1 MRIEVVRKVC
11 YSADLDDIYDQ
22 FDWDSIR
29 ECYDVKP
36 WEGLTRNQVHDALCD
51 DPAPYRRDIKGI
63 QANMYEYLA
72 LYASDEIEIYVPG
85 RRSQILKII
94 KDSHRSL

>member
-29 ECYDVKP
+29 ESYGVKP

-51 DPAPYRRDIKGI
+51 ELTNMFMSDI
-63 QANMYEYLA
+63 ECL
-72 LYASDEIEIYVPG
+72 LDEDDDDFDLEIHG
-85 RRSQILKII
+85 EL
-94 KDSHRSL
+94 